1 MPRSLNPFRALKA
14 HRNFRIFWIGQAVS
28 LTGSWVQ
35 IVAQGWLALELS
47 NDAFIVGVVSAA
59 GSFPVLVFS
68 LYGGVIADRYDKRKL
83 VMIGQGLLALEA
95 AVLWWFVMSGTITI
109 PWLIALATFAGVV
122 SAFEIPARQALLI
135 ELVVR
140 EDLMDA
146 IALNT
151 SAFNLARILGPS
163 IAAAV
168 IASAGLAWCF
178 GLNALSFSAVL
189 AGLFLL
195 RLPPYVRPVDRP
207 SPMAGL
213 REGIAYMFATTEII
227 VVMRMVSVFSVFGV
241 PYLTLMPV
249 FAREALG
256 LGASGYGLLMTITG
270 VGALSGALF
279 LAAVGGRIQRG
290 RLFAAASIA
299 FPLMILAMSAT
310 RQAPVAGFVLLL
322 CGLFMILQTALANGI
337 LQAIVPDELRGRVMA
352 AYVVVYVGFAPI
364 GSFTG
369 GVVARAVGIEWTLA
383 AGGAV
388 MLLFALWTFW
398 KHPELRTL

>member
-1 MPRSLNPFRALKA
+1 VPRSLNPFRALKA

-35 IVAQGWLALELS
+35 IVAQGWLALDLS
-47 NDAFIVGVVSAA
+47 NDPFIVGVVSAA
-59 GSFPVLVFS
+59 GSFPVLLFS

-95 AVLWWFVMSGTITI
+95 GVLWWFVVGGTITI
-109 PWLIALATFAGVV
+109 PWLIALAAFAGVV

-163 IAAAV
+163 VAAAV

-178 GLNALSFSAVL
+178 GLNTLSFSAVL
-189 AGLFLL
+189 AGLFML
-195 RLPPYVRPVDRP
+195 RLPPHVRPVGRP

-213 REGIAYMFATTEII
+213 REGIAYMFATEEIV
-227 VVMRMVSVFSVFGV
+227 VVMRMVSVFSIFGV

-256 LGASGYGLLMTITG
+256 LDASGYGLLMTVTG

-290 RLFAAASIA
+290 RLFATASIA
-299 FPLMILAMSAT
+299 FPLMILALSAT
-310 RQAPVAGFVLLL
+310 RQAPVASFVLLL

-337 LQAIVPDELRGRVMA
+337 LQAIVLDELRGRVMA

-364 GSFTG
+364 GSFVG
-369 GVVARAVGIEWTLA
+369 GALARAVGIEWTLA
-383 AGGAV
+383 AGGGV

-398 KHPELRTL
+398 KHPELRAL

>member
-1 MPRSLNPFRALKA
+1 MPRSLNPFRALRA

-47 NDAFIVGVVSAA
+47 NDAFVVGVVSAA

-68 LYGGVIADRYDKRKL
+68 LYGGVIADRYDKRKV
-83 VMIGQGLLALEA
+83 VMIGQGLLAFEA
-95 AVLWWFVMSGTITI
+95 ALLWWFVVSDTITI
-109 PWLIALATFAGVV
+109 PWLLALATFAGVV

-140 EDLMDA
+140 DDLMDA

-178 GLNALSFSAVL
+178 GLNAISFSAVL
-189 AGLFLL
+189 AGLLML

-207 SPMAGL
+207 SPIAGL
-213 REGIAYMFATTEII
+213 KEGIAYMLGTKEII
-227 VVMRMVSVFSVFGV
+227 VVMRMVAVFSVFGV

-256 LGASGYGLLMTITG
+256 VGASGYGLLMSATG
-270 VGALSGALF
+270 IGALSGALF
-279 LAAVGGRIQRG
+279 LAAVGGRIRRG
-290 RLFAAASIA
+290 RLFAMASLA
-299 FPLMILAMSAT
+299 FPMTVLALSAT
-310 RQAPVAGFVLLL
+310 AQPPVAAFVVLLA
-322 CGLFMILQTALANGI
+322 GLFMILQTALANGI
-337 LQAIVPDELRGRVMA
+337 LQAVVPDELRGRVMA

-364 GSFTG
+364 GSFVG
-369 GVVARAVGIEWTLA
+369 GALARAVGIEWTLA
-383 AGGAV
+383 GGGAV

>member
-1 MPRSLNPFRALKA
+1 MPRSLNPFRALRA

-35 IVAQGWLALELS
+35 IVAQGWLALDLS
-47 NDAFIVGVVSAA
+47 NDAFIVGIVSAA

-68 LYGGVIADRYDKRKL
+68 LYGGVVADRYDKRKL
-83 VMIGQGLLALEA
+83 VIIGQILLALEA
-95 AVLWWFVMSGTITI
+95 AVLWGFVVTGTITI

-140 EDLMDA
+140 DDLMDA

-178 GLNALSFSAVL
+178 GLNALSFAAVL
-189 AGLFLL
+189 AGLFML
-195 RLPPYVRPVDRP
+195 RLPPYVRALDRP
-207 SPMAGL
+207 SPMATLKAGL
-213 REGIAYMFATTEII
+213 AYMFATREIVGI
-227 VVMRMVSVFSVFGV
+227 MRMVAVFSIFGI

-256 LGASGYGLLMTITG
+256 LGASGYGLLMSLTG

-290 RLFAAASIA
+290 RLFALASIA
-299 FPLMILAMSAT
+299 FPLAILALAAT
-310 RQAPVAGFVLLL
+310 WVPAVAAFILLL
-322 CGLFMILQTALANGI
+322 AGLSMILQTALANGI
-337 LQAIVPDELRGRVMA
+337 LQALVPDELRGRVMS

-369 GVVARAVGIEWTLA
+369 GALARVIGIEWTLA
-383 AGGAV
+383 AGGGV

-398 KHPELRTL
+398 KHPELRAL

>member
-1 MPRSLNPFRALKA
+1 MPRSLNPFRALRA
-14 HRNFRIFWIGQAVS
+14 HRNFRVFWIGQAVS

-35 IVAQGWLALELS
+35 IVAQGWLALDLS

-68 LYGGVIADRYDKRKL
+68 LYGGVIADRYDKRRL

-95 AVLWWFVMSGTITI
+95 AALWLFVVTGTITI

-122 SAFEIPARQALLI
+122 SAFEIPARQALLV
-135 ELVVR
+135 ELVER
-140 EDLMDA
+140 DDLMDA

-178 GLNALSFSAVL
+178 GLNAVSFSAVL
-189 AGLFLL
+189 AGLFML
-195 RLPPYVRPVDRP
+195 RLPPYVRPLDRP
-207 SPMAGL
+207 SPLAGL
-213 REGIAYMFATTEII
+213 KEGVAYMFATREI
-227 VVMRMVSVFSVFGV
+227 VVIMRMVAVFSIFGV

-256 LGASGYGLLMTITG
+256 LGASGYGVLMTVTG

-290 RLFAAASIA
+290 RLFAIASVA
-299 FPLMILAMSAT
+299 FPMAILALSAT
-310 RQAPVAGFVLLL
+310 WLPHVAAFVLLL
-322 CGLFMILQTALANGI
+322 AGLSMILQTALANGI
-337 LQAIVPDELRGRVMA
+337 LQSVVPDDLRGRVMS

-369 GVVARAVGIEWTLA
+369 GALARVIGIEWTLA
-383 AGGAV
+383 AGGGV

>member
-1 MPRSLNPFRALKA
+1 MPRSLNPFRALRA
-14 HRNFRIFWIGQAVS
+14 HRNFRVFWIGQAIS

-35 IVAQGWLALELS
+35 IVAQGWLALDLS

-59 GSFPVLVFS
+59 GSFPVLLFS
-68 LYGGVIADRYDKRKL
+68 LYGGVVADRYDKRKL

-95 AVLWWFVMSGTITI
+95 AALWLFVVTGTITI
-109 PWLIALATFAGVV
+109 PWLVALAAFAGVV
-122 SAFEIPARQALLI
+122 SAFEIPARQALLV
-135 ELVVR
+135 ELVER
-140 EDLMDA
+140 DDLMDA

-168 IASAGLAWCF
+168 IAAAGLAWCF

-189 AGLFLL
+189 AGLFML
-195 RLPPYVRPVDRP
+195 RLPPYVRPVGRP

-213 REGIAYMFATTEII
+213 REGIAYMLATREI
-227 VVMRMVSVFSVFGV
+227 VVIMRMVAVFSIFGV

-256 LGASGYGLLMTITG
+256 LGASGYGVLMTVTG

-290 RLFAAASIA
+290 RLFAIASVA
-299 FPLMILAMSAT
+299 FPMAILALSAT
-310 RQAPVAGFVLLL
+310 WLPEVAAFVLLL
-322 CGLFMILQTALANGI
+322 AGLSMILQTALANGI
-337 LQAIVPDELRGRVMA
+337 LQSVVPDELRGRVMS

-369 GVVARAVGIEWTLA
+369 GALARVIGIEWTLA
-383 AGGAV
+383 AGGGV

-398 KHPELRTL
+398 KHAELREL

>member
-1 MPRSLNPFRALKA
+1 VPRSLNPFRALKA

-35 IVAQGWLALELS
+35 IVAQGWLALDLS
-47 NDAFIVGVVSAA
+47 NDPFIVGVVSAA
-59 GSFPVLVFS
+59 GSFPVLLFS
-68 LYGGVIADRYDKRKL
+68 LYGGVVADRYDKRKL

-95 AVLWWFVMSGTITI
+95 AALWWFVVSGTITI

-168 IASAGLAWCF
+168 IAGAGLAWCF

-189 AGLFLL
+189 AGLFML
-195 RLPPYVRPVDRP
+195 RLPPHVRPVDRP

-227 VVMRMVSVFSVFGV
+227 VVMRMVSVFSIFGV

-256 LGASGYGLLMTITG
+256 QGASGYGLLMTVTG

-290 RLFAAASIA
+290 RLFATASIA
-299 FPLMILAMSAT
+299 FPLMILALSAT

-364 GSFTG
+364 GSFAG
-369 GVVARAVGIEWTLA
+369 GALARAVGIEWTLA

>member
-1 MPRSLNPFRALKA
+1 MPRSLNPFRALRT

-68 LYGGVIADRYDKRKL
+68 LYGGVIADRYDKRKV
-83 VMIGQGLLALEA
+83 VMIGQGLLAFEA
-95 AVLWWFVMSGTITI
+95 ALLWWFVVSDTITI
-109 PWLIALATFAGVV
+109 PWLLALATFAGVV

-140 EDLMDA
+140 DDLMDA

-178 GLNALSFSAVL
+178 GLNAISFSAVL
-189 AGLFLL
+189 AGLFML

-207 SPMAGL
+207 SPIAGL
-213 REGIAYMFATTEII
+213 KEGIAYMLGTKEII
-227 VVMRMVSVFSVFGV
+227 VVMRMVAVFSVFGV

-256 LGASGYGLLMTITG
+256 VGASGYGLLMSATG
-270 VGALSGALF
+270 IGALSGALF
-279 LAAVGGRIQRG
+279 LAAVGGRIRRG
-290 RLFAAASIA
+290 RLFAMASLA
-299 FPLMILAMSAT
+299 FPMTVLALSAT
-310 RQAPVAGFVLLL
+310 AQPPVAAFVVLLA
-322 CGLFMILQTALANGI
+322 GLFMILQTALANGI
-337 LQAIVPDELRGRVMA
+337 LQAVVPDELRGRVMA

-364 GSFTG
+364 GSFVG
-369 GVVARAVGIEWTLA
+369 GALARAVGIEWTLA
-383 AGGAV
+383 GGGAV

>member
-1 MPRSLNPFRALKA
+1 MPRSLNPFRALRT
-14 HRNFRIFWIGQAVS
+14 HRNFRIFWIGQTVS

-47 NDAFIVGVVSAA
+47 NDAFVVGVVSAA

-68 LYGGVIADRYDKRKL
+68 LYGGVIADRYDKRKV
-83 VMIGQGLLALEA
+83 VMIGQGLLAFEA
-95 AVLWWFVMSGTITI
+95 ALLWWFVVSDTITI
-109 PWLIALATFAGVV
+109 PWLLALATFAGVV

-140 EDLMDA
+140 DDLMDA

-178 GLNALSFSAVL
+178 GLNAISFSAVL
-189 AGLFLL
+189 AGLFML

-207 SPMAGL
+207 SPIAGL
-213 REGIAYMFATTEII
+213 KEGIAYMLGTKEII
-227 VVMRMVSVFSVFGV
+227 VVMRMVAVFSVFGV

-256 LGASGYGLLMTITG
+256 VGASGYGLLMSATG
-270 VGALSGALF
+270 IGALSGALF
-279 LAAVGGRIQRG
+279 LAAVGGRIRRG
-290 RLFAAASIA
+290 RLFAMASLA
-299 FPLMILAMSAT
+299 FPMTVLALSAT
-310 RQAPVAGFVLLL
+310 AQPPVAAFVVLLA
-322 CGLFMILQTALANGI
+322 GLFMILQTALANGI
-337 LQAIVPDELRGRVMA
+337 LQAVVPDELRGRVMA

-364 GSFTG
+364 GSFVG
-369 GVVARAVGIEWTLA
+369 GALARAVGIEWTLA
-383 AGGAV
+383 GGGAV

>member
-1 MPRSLNPFRALKA
+1 MSTSLNPFRALRA

-28 LTGSWVQ
+28 LTGTWVQ

-47 NDAFIVGVVSAA
+47 NDPFIVGIVSAA

-83 VMIGQGLLALEA
+83 VIIGQALLAVEA
-95 AVLWWFVMSGTITI
+95 ALLWWFVISDTITI
-109 PWLIALATFAGVV
+109 PGLIALAIFAGVV

-140 EDLMDA
+140 EDIMDA

-168 IASAGLAWCF
+168 IAGAGLAWCF
-178 GLNALSFSAVL
+178 GLNTLSFAAVL
-189 AGLFLL
+189 AGLFML
-195 RLPPYVRPVDRP
+195 RLPPHVRALGRP

-213 REGIAYMFATTEII
+213 KEGIRYMFATKEII
-227 VVMRMVSVFSVFGV
+227 VIMRMVAVFSVFGV
-241 PYLTLMPV
+241 PFLTLMPV

-256 LGASGYGLLMTITG
+256 LDATGYGLLMTSTG

-279 LAAVGGRIQRG
+279 LAAVGGRVRRG
-290 RLFAAASIA
+290 RLFAIASLA
-299 FPLMILAMSAT
+299 FPLLLIALSAT
-310 RQAPVAGFVLLL
+310 SQPPVAAFVVLLA
-322 CGLFMILQTALANGI
+322 GLGMILQTALSNGI
-337 LQAIVPDELRGRVMA
+337 LQSVVPDELRGRVMS
-352 AYVVVYVGFAPI
+352 AYVVVYIGFAPI
-364 GSFTG
+364 GSFAG
-369 GVVARAVGIEWTLA
+369 GALARVIGIEWTLA
-383 AGGAV
+383 AGGGV
-388 MLLFALWTFW
+388 ILLFALWTFW
-398 KHPELRTL
+398 KHPELRGL

>member
-1 MPRSLNPFRALKA
+1 M
-14 HRNFRIFWIGQAVS
+14 
-28 LTGSWVQ
+28 
-35 IVAQGWLALELS
+35 AQGWLALDLS
-47 NDAFIVGVVSAA
+47 DDPFIVGVVSAA
-59 GSFPVLVFS
+59 GSFPVLLFS

-95 AVLWWFVMSGTITI
+95 AVLWWFVVSGTITI

-195 RLPPYVRPVDRP
+195 RLPPHVRPVDRP

-213 REGIAYMFATTEII
+213 REGIAYMLATTEIV
-227 VVMRMVSVFSVFGV
+227 VVMRMVSVFSIFGV

-270 VGALSGALF
+270 IGALSGALF

-290 RLFAAASIA
+290 RLFATASIA
-299 FPLMILAMSAT
+299 FPLMILALSAT

-364 GSFTG
+364 GSFVG
-369 GVVARAVGIEWTLA
+369 GALARAVGIEWTLA

-388 MLLFALWTFW
+388 MLSFALWTFW

>member
-1 MPRSLNPFRALKA
+1 MSRSLNPFRALRA

-35 IVAQGWLALELS
+35 IVAQGWLALDLS
-47 NDAFIVGVVSAA
+47 NDAFIVGLVSAA

-95 AVLWWFVMSGTITI
+95 GLLWAFVLTDTITI
-109 PWLIALATFAGVV
+109 PWLLALATFAGVV

-140 EDLMDA
+140 DDLMDA

-178 GLNALSFSAVL
+178 GLNTLSFSAVL
-189 AGLFLL
+189 AGLFML
-195 RLPPYVRPVDRP
+195 RLPPYVRPADRP

-213 REGIAYMFATTEII
+213 KEGIAYMFNTTEII
-227 VVMRMVSVFSVFGV
+227 VVMRMVSVFSIFGV

-256 LGASGYGLLMTITG
+256 LGASGYGLLMTATG

-279 LAAVGGRIQRG
+279 LAAVGGRVRRG
-290 RLFAAASIA
+290 RLFAMSSVA
-299 FPLMILAMSAT
+299 FPLMILALSAT
-310 RQAPVAGFVLLL
+310 GQPPVAGFVVLAA
-322 CGLFMILQTALANGI
+322 GLFMILQTALANGI

-369 GVVARAVGIEWTLA
+369 GALARVIGIEWTLA

-388 MLLFALWTFW
+388 MLVFALWTFW

>member
-35 IVAQGWLALELS
+35 IVAQGWLALDLS
-47 NDAFIVGVVSAA
+47 NDPFIVGVVSAA
-59 GSFPVLVFS
+59 GSFPVLLFS

-83 VMIGQGLLALEA
+83 VMIGQSLLALEA
-95 AVLWWFVMSGTITI
+95 AVLWWFVVSGTITI
-109 PWLIALATFAGVV
+109 PWLIALAAFAGVV

-135 ELVVR
+135 ELVER

-178 GLNALSFSAVL
+178 ALNTLSFSAVL
-189 AGLFLL
+189 AGLFML
-195 RLPPYVRPVDRP
+195 RLPPHVRPVGRP
-207 SPMAGL
+207 SPIAGL
-213 REGIAYMFATTEII
+213 REGMAYMFATSEIV
-227 VVMRMVSVFSVFGV
+227 VVMRMVSVFSIFGV

-256 LGASGYGLLMTITG
+256 LGASGYGVLMTVTG

-290 RLFAAASIA
+290 RLFATASIA
-299 FPLMILAMSAT
+299 FPLVVLALSAT
-310 RQAPVAGFVLLL
+310 RQAPVAAFVLLL

-337 LQAIVPDELRGRVMA
+337 LQAVVRDELRGRVMA

-364 GSFTG
+364 GSFAG
-369 GVVARAVGIEWTLA
+369 GAMARAVGIEWTLA

>member
-1 MPRSLNPFRALKA
+1 MPRSLNPFRALRA

-28 LTGSWVQ
+28 LTGTWVQ
-35 IVAQGWLALELS
+35 IVAQGWLALDLS

-95 AVLWWFVMSGTITI
+95 ALLWWFVVSDTITI
-109 PWLIALATFAGVV
+109 PWLIALATFAGIV

-163 IAAAV
+163 VAAAV

-195 RLPPYVRPVDRP
+195 RLPPYVRPLDRP
-207 SPMAGL
+207 SPIAGL
-213 REGIAYMFATTEII
+213 REGLRYMFAKTEIV
-227 VVMRMVSVFSVFGV
+227 VVMRMVSVFSIFGV

-256 LGASGYGLLMTITG
+256 LSASGYGLLMSATG
-270 VGALSGALF
+270 IGALSGALF
-279 LAAVGGRIQRG
+279 LAAVGGRVRRG
-290 RLFAAASIA
+290 RMFAMASLA
-299 FPLMILAMSAT
+299 FPLMILALSAT
-310 RQAPVAGFVLLL
+310 AQPAVAAFVVLFA
-322 CGLFMILQTALANGI
+322 GLFMILQTALANGI

-364 GSFTG
+364 GSFVG
-369 GVVARAVGIEWTLA
+369 GALARAIGIEWTLA

-398 KHPELRTL
+398 KHPELRAL

>member
-68 LYGGVIADRYDKRKL
+68 LYGGVIADRYDKRRL

-95 AVLWWFVMSGTITI
+95 ALLWWFVLTGTITI
-109 PWLIALATFAGVV
+109 PWLLALATFAGIV

-140 EDLMDA
+140 DDLMDA

-168 IASAGLAWCF
+168 IASAGLAWAF

-189 AGLFLL
+189 AGLFML
-195 RLPPYVRPVDRP
+195 RLPPYVRPVGRP

-213 REGIAYMFATTEII
+213 REGIAYMFNTTEII
-227 VVMRMVSVFSVFGV
+227 VVMRMVSVFSIFGV

-256 LGASGYGLLMTITG
+256 LGASGYGLLMSVTG
-270 VGALSGALF
+270 IGALSGALF
-279 LAAVGGRIQRG
+279 LAAVGGRVRRG
-290 RLFAAASIA
+290 RLFAMASVA
-299 FPLMILAMSAT
+299 FPLMILALSAT
-310 RQAPVAGFVLLL
+310 RQAPVAGFVVLLA
-322 CGLFMILQTALANGI
+322 GLSMILQTALANGI

-364 GSFTG
+364 GSFAG
-369 GVVARAVGIEWTLA
+369 GAMARAVGIEWTLA

>member
-1 MPRSLNPFRALKA
+1 VPRSINPFRALKA

-47 NDAFIVGVVSAA
+47 NDPFIVGVVSAA

-95 AVLWWFVMSGTITI
+95 ALLWWFVVSDTITI
-109 PWLIALATFAGVV
+109 PWLLALATFAGVV

-140 EDLMDA
+140 DDLMDA

-178 GLNALSFSAVL
+178 GLNALSFAAVL
-189 AGLFLL
+189 AGLVML

-207 SPMAGL
+207 SPIAGL
-213 REGIAYMFATTEII
+213 KEGIRYMFNTTEII
-227 VVMRMVSVFSVFGV
+227 VVMRMVSVFSIFGV

-256 LGASGYGLLMTITG
+256 LGASGYGLLMTATG

-279 LAAVGGRIQRG
+279 LAAVGGRIRRG
-290 RLFAAASIA
+290 RLFALASLA
-299 FPLMILAMSAT
+299 FPLMILALSAT
-310 RQAPVAGFVLLL
+310 GQPPVAGFVVLIA
-322 CGLFMILQTALANGI
+322 GLFMILQTALANGI
-337 LQAIVPDELRGRVMA
+337 LQAIVPDDLRGRVMA

-369 GVVARAVGIEWTLA
+369 GALARMIGIQWTLA

-388 MLLFALWTFW
+388 MLVFALWTFW
-398 KHPELRTL
+398 KHPELRAL

>member
-1 MPRSLNPFRALKA
+1 
-14 HRNFRIFWIGQAVS
+14 VS

-35 IVAQGWLALELS
+35 IVAQGWLALDLS
-47 NDAFIVGVVSAA
+47 NDPFIVGVVSAA
-59 GSFPVLVFS
+59 GSFPVLLFS

-95 AVLWWFVMSGTITI
+95 AVLWWFVFSDTITI
-109 PWLIALATFAGVV
+109 PWLIALAAFAGVV

-135 ELVVR
+135 ELVER

-189 AGLFLL
+189 AGLLML
-195 RLPPYVRPVDRP
+195 RLPPHVRPVGRP
-207 SPMAGL
+207 SPIAGL
-213 REGIAYMFATTEII
+213 REGMAYMFATTEIV
-227 VVMRMVSVFSVFGV
+227 VVMRMVSVFSIFGV

-256 LGASGYGLLMTITG
+256 LGASGYGVLMTVTG

-290 RLFAAASIA
+290 RLFATASIA
-299 FPLMILAMSAT
+299 FPLVVLALSAT
-310 RQAPVAGFVLLL
+310 RQAPVAAFVLLL

-337 LQAIVPDELRGRVMA
+337 LQAIVRDELRGRVMA

-364 GSFTG
+364 GSFAG
-369 GVVARAVGIEWTLA
+369 GAMARAVGIEWTLA

-398 KHPELRTL
+398 KHPELRVL

>member
-1 MPRSLNPFRALKA
+1 VPRSINPFRALIA

-35 IVAQGWLALELS
+35 IVAQGWLALDLS
-47 NDAFIVGVVSAA
+47 NDPFIVGVVSAA
-59 GSFPVLVFS
+59 GSFPVLLFS

-95 AVLWWFVMSGTITI
+95 AVLWWFVVSGTITI
-109 PWLIALATFAGVV
+109 PWLITLAAFAGVV

-189 AGLFLL
+189 AGLFML
-195 RLPPYVRPVDRP
+195 RLPPYVRPVGRP

-256 LGASGYGLLMTITG
+256 LGASGYGLLMTTTG

-279 LAAVGGRIQRG
+279 LAAVGGRVQRG

-299 FPLMILAMSAT
+299 FPLMILALSAT
-310 RQAPVAGFVLLL
+310 GQAPVAGFVLLL

-337 LQAIVPDELRGRVMA
+337 LQAIVPDHLRGRVMA

-364 GSFTG
+364 GSFVG
-369 GVVARAVGIEWTLA
+369 GALARVVGIEWTLA

>member
-47 NDAFIVGVVSAA
+47 NDPFIVGVVSAA

-95 AVLWWFVMSGTITI
+95 ALLWWFVVSDTITI
-109 PWLIALATFAGVV
+109 PWLLALATFAGVV

-140 EDLMDA
+140 DDLMDA

-178 GLNALSFSAVL
+178 GLNALSFAAVL
-189 AGLFLL
+189 AGLVML
-195 RLPPYVRPVDRP
+195 RLPPYVRPVGRP
-207 SPMAGL
+207 SPIAGL
-213 REGIAYMFATTEII
+213 KEGIRYMFNTTEII
-227 VVMRMVSVFSVFGV
+227 VVMRMVSVFSIFGV

-256 LGASGYGLLMTITG
+256 LGASGYGLLMTATG

-279 LAAVGGRIQRG
+279 LAAVGGRIRRG
-290 RLFAAASIA
+290 RLFALASLA
-299 FPLMILAMSAT
+299 FPLMILALSAT
-310 RQAPVAGFVLLL
+310 GQPPVAGFVVLIA
-322 CGLFMILQTALANGI
+322 GLFMILQTALANGI
-337 LQAIVPDELRGRVMA
+337 LQAIVPDDLRGRVMA

-369 GVVARAVGIEWTLA
+369 GALARMIGIQWTLA

-398 KHPELRTL
+398 KHPELRAL

>member
-35 IVAQGWLALELS
+35 IVAQGWLALDLS
-47 NDAFIVGVVSAA
+47 NDAFIVGLVSAA

-95 AVLWWFVMSGTITI
+95 AALWWFVVSGTITI

-168 IASAGLAWCF
+168 IAGAGLAWCF
-178 GLNALSFSAVL
+178 GLNALSFAAVL
-189 AGLFLL
+189 AGLFIL
-195 RLPPYVRPVDRP
+195 RLPPYVRPVNRP

-213 REGIAYMFATTEII
+213 REGIAYMFATKEII
-227 VVMRMVSVFSVFGV
+227 VIMRMVAVFSIFGV
-241 PYLTLMPV
+241 PFLTLMPV

-256 LGASGYGLLMTITG
+256 LGASGYGLMMTVTG

-290 RLFAAASIA
+290 RLFALSSIA
-299 FPLMILAMSAT
+299 FPLAILALSAT
-310 RQAPVAGFVLLL
+310 WQPPVAAFVLLL
-322 CGLFMILQTALANGI
+322 AGLSMILQTALANGI
-337 LQAIVPDELRGRVMA
+337 LQALVPDDLRGRVMA

-369 GVVARAVGIEWTLA
+369 GALARVIGIEWTFA
-383 AGGAV
+383 AGGGV

-398 KHPELRTL
+398 KHPELRAL

>member
-1 MPRSLNPFRALKA
+1 VPRSLNPFRALRA

-35 IVAQGWLALELS
+35 IVAQGWLALDLS
-47 NDAFIVGVVSAA
+47 NDPFIVGVVSAA
-59 GSFPVLVFS
+59 GSFPVLLFS

-95 AVLWWFVMSGTITI
+95 AVLWWFVVSDTITI
-109 PWLIALATFAGVV
+109 PWLITLAAFAGVV

-140 EDLMDA
+140 DDLMDA

-189 AGLFLL
+189 AGLVML
-195 RLPPYVRPVDRP
+195 RLPPHVRPVGRP

-213 REGIAYMFATTEII
+213 REGMAYMFATTEIV
-227 VVMRMVSVFSVFGV
+227 VVMRMVSVFSIFGV

-256 LGASGYGLLMTITG
+256 LGASGYGVLMTVTG

-290 RLFAAASIA
+290 RLFATASIA
-299 FPLMILAMSAT
+299 FPLVVLALSAT
-310 RQAPVAGFVLLL
+310 RQAPVAAFVLLL

-337 LQAIVPDELRGRVMA
+337 LQAVVRDELRGRVMA

-364 GSFTG
+364 GSFAG
-369 GVVARAVGIEWTLA
+369 GAMARAVGIEWTLA

>member
-1 MPRSLNPFRALKA
+1 M
-14 HRNFRIFWIGQAVS
+14 
-28 LTGSWVQ
+28 Q
-35 IVAQGWLALELS
+35 IVAQGWLALDLS
-47 NDAFIVGVVSAA
+47 NDAFIVGLVSAA
-59 GSFPVLVFS
+59 GSFPVLLFS

-95 AVLWWFVMSGTITI
+95 ALLWWFVVSDTITI
-109 PWLIALATFAGVV
+109 PWLLALATFAGVV

-178 GLNALSFSAVL
+178 GLNTLSFAAVL
-189 AGLFLL
+189 AGLFML

-213 REGIAYMFATTEII
+213 RQGIAYMFATTEII
-227 VVMRMVSVFSVFGV
+227 VIMRMVAVFSIFGV

-256 LGASGYGLLMTITG
+256 LGASGYGLLMSATG
-270 VGALSGALF
+270 IGALSGALF
-279 LAAVGGRIQRG
+279 LAAVGGRVRRG
-290 RLFAAASIA
+290 RLFAIASIA
-299 FPLMILAMSAT
+299 FPLMILALSST
-310 RQAPVAGFVLLL
+310 SQPPVAAFVVLFA
-322 CGLFMILQTALANGI
+322 GLSMILQTALANGI
-337 LQAIVPDELRGRVMA
+337 LQSIVPDELRGRVMA

-364 GSFTG
+364 GSFSG
-369 GVVARAVGIEWTLA
+369 GALARAIGIEWTLA

-398 KHPELRTL
+398 KHPELRAL

>member
-1 MPRSLNPFRALKA
+1 M
-14 HRNFRIFWIGQAVS
+14 S

-35 IVAQGWLALELS
+35 TVAQGWLALDLS
-47 NDAFIVGVVSAA
+47 NDAFIVGLVSAA

-83 VMIGQGLLALEA
+83 VMIGQSLLALEA
-95 AVLWWFVMSGTITI
+95 ALLWWFVVSDTITI

-163 IAAAV
+163 IAAVV
-168 IASAGLAWCF
+168 IAGAGLAWCF
-178 GLNALSFSAVL
+178 GLNALSFAAVL
-189 AGLFLL
+189 AGLFML

-213 REGIAYMFATTEII
+213 REGIAYMFATKEII
-227 VVMRMVSVFSVFGV
+227 VIMRMVAVFSIFGV

-256 LGASGYGLLMTITG
+256 LDASGYGLLMTVTG

-290 RLFAAASIA
+290 RLFAISSIA
-299 FPLMILAMSAT
+299 FPMAILALAAT
-310 RQAPVAGFVLLL
+310 WQPPVAAFVLLL
-322 CGLFMILQTALANGI
+322 AGLSMILQTALANGI
-337 LQAIVPDELRGRVMA
+337 LQALVHDDLRGRVMA

-369 GVVARAVGIEWTLA
+369 GALAGAIGIEWTLA
-383 AGGAV
+383 AGGGV

-398 KHPELRTL
+398 KHPELRAL

>member
-1 MPRSLNPFRALKA
+1 VPRSLNPFRALRA

-35 IVAQGWLALELS
+35 IVAQGWLALDLS

-95 AVLWWFVMSGTITI
+95 ALLWWFVVSDTITI
-109 PWLIALATFAGVV
+109 PWLLALATFAGIV

-140 EDLMDA
+140 DDLMDA

-178 GLNALSFSAVL
+178 GLNTLSFSAVL

-207 SPMAGL
+207 SPIAGL
-213 REGIAYMFATTEII
+213 KEGIAYMFATKEII
-227 VVMRMVSVFSVFGV
+227 VVMRMVAVFSIFGV

-256 LGASGYGLLMTITG
+256 LGASGYGLLMTATG

-279 LAAVGGRIQRG
+279 LAAVGGRVRRG
-290 RLFAAASIA
+290 RLFAIASLA
-299 FPLMILAMSAT
+299 FPLMVLALSAT
-310 RQAPVAGFVLLL
+310 GQPPVAGLVVLFA
-322 CGLFMILQTALANGI
+322 GLFMILQTALANGI
-337 LQAIVPDELRGRVMA
+337 LQSIVPDKLRGRVMA

-369 GVVARAVGIEWTLA
+369 GALARVIGIEWTLA

-398 KHPELRTL
+398 KHPELREL

>member
-1 MPRSLNPFRALKA
+1 VPRSLNPFRALRA

-35 IVAQGWLALELS
+35 IVAQGWLALDLS
-47 NDAFIVGVVSAA
+47 NDPFIVGVVSAA
-59 GSFPVLVFS
+59 GSFPVLLFS

-95 AVLWWFVMSGTITI
+95 ALLWWFVFSDTITI

-135 ELVVR
+135 ELVER

-189 AGLFLL
+189 AGLFML
-195 RLPPYVRPVDRP
+195 RLPPHVRPVGRP

-213 REGIAYMFATTEII
+213 REGIAYMFATSEIV
-227 VVMRMVSVFSVFGV
+227 VVMRMVSVFSIFGV

-256 LGASGYGLLMTITG
+256 LGASGYGVLMTVTG

-290 RLFAAASIA
+290 RLFATASIA
-299 FPLMILAMSAT
+299 FPLMVLALSAT
-310 RQAPVAGFVLLL
+310 RQAPVAAFVLLL

-337 LQAIVPDELRGRVMA
+337 LQAIVRDDLRGRVMA

-364 GSFTG
+364 GSFAG
-369 GVVARAVGIEWTLA
+369 GAMARAVGIEWTLA

>member
-35 IVAQGWLALELS
+35 IVAQGWLALDLS
-47 NDAFIVGVVSAA
+47 NDPFIVGVVSAA
-59 GSFPVLVFS
+59 GSFPVLLFS

-95 AVLWWFVMSGTITI
+95 AVLWWFVVSGTITI
-109 PWLIALATFAGVV
+109 SWLIALATFAGVV

-195 RLPPYVRPVDRP
+195 RLPPYVRPVGRP

-227 VVMRMVSVFSVFGV
+227 VVMRMVSVFSIFGV

-256 LGASGYGLLMTITG
+256 LGASGYGVLMTVTG

-279 LAAVGGRIQRG
+279 LAAVGGRIRRG

-299 FPLMILAMSAT
+299 FPLMILALSAT

-364 GSFTG
+364 GSFVG
-369 GVVARAVGIEWTLA
+369 GALARVVGIEWTLA
-383 AGGAV
+383 AGGGV

-398 KHPELRTL
+398 KHPELRAI

>member
-1 MPRSLNPFRALKA
+1 MPRSINPFRALKA

-35 IVAQGWLALELS
+35 IVAQGWLALDLS
-47 NDAFIVGVVSAA
+47 NDPFIVGVVSAA

-95 AVLWWFVMSGTITI
+95 AVLWWFVVSGTITI

-189 AGLFLL
+189 AGLFML
-195 RLPPYVRPVDRP
+195 RLPPHVRPLDRP

-227 VVMRMVSVFSVFGV
+227 VVMRMVSVFSIFGV

-256 LGASGYGLLMTITG
+256 LGASGYGLLMTVTG

-299 FPLMILAMSAT
+299 FPLMILALAAT
-310 RQAPVAGFVLLL
+310 RLAPVAGFVLLL

-364 GSFTG
+364 GSFSG
-369 GVVARAVGIEWTLA
+369 GALARAIGIEWTLA

-398 KHPELRTL
+398 KHPELRAL

>member
-47 NDAFIVGVVSAA
+47 NDPFIVGVVSAA

-95 AVLWWFVMSGTITI
+95 ALLWWFVVSDTITI
-109 PWLIALATFAGVV
+109 PWLLALATFAGVV

-140 EDLMDA
+140 DDLMDA

-189 AGLFLL
+189 AGLVML
-195 RLPPYVRPVDRP
+195 RLPPHVRPVGRP
-207 SPMAGL
+207 SPIAGL
-213 REGIAYMFATTEII
+213 KEGIRYMFNTTEII
-227 VVMRMVSVFSVFGV
+227 VVMRMVSVFSIFGV

-256 LGASGYGLLMTITG
+256 LGASGYGLLMTATG

-279 LAAVGGRIQRG
+279 LAAVGGRIRRG
-290 RLFAAASIA
+290 RLFAMASLA
-299 FPLMILAMSAT
+299 FPLMILALSAT
-310 RQAPVAGFVLLL
+310 GQPPVAGFVVLFA
-322 CGLFMILQTALANGI
+322 GLFMILQTALANGI

-364 GSFTG
+364 GSFAG
-369 GVVARAVGIEWTLA
+369 GALARMIGIQWTLA

-398 KHPELRTL
+398 KHPELRML

>member
-1 MPRSLNPFRALKA
+1 MPRSINPFRALKA

-35 IVAQGWLALELS
+35 IVAQGWLALDLS
-47 NDAFIVGVVSAA
+47 NDPFIVGVVSAA
-59 GSFPVLVFS
+59 GSFPVLLFS

-95 AVLWWFVMSGTITI
+95 AVLWWFVVSGTITI

-195 RLPPYVRPVDRP
+195 RLPPHVRPVDRP

-227 VVMRMVSVFSVFGV
+227 VVMRMVSVFSIFGV

-256 LGASGYGLLMTITG
+256 LGASGYGLLMTVTG

-299 FPLMILAMSAT
+299 FPLMILALSAT
-310 RQAPVAGFVLLL
+310 RLAPVAGFVLLL

-364 GSFTG
+364 GSFSG
-369 GVVARAVGIEWTLA
+369 GALARAIGIEWTLA
-383 AGGAV
+383 AGGGV

-398 KHPELRTL
+398 KHPELRAL

>member
-1 MPRSLNPFRALKA
+1 MA

-28 LTGSWVQ
+28 LTGTWVQ

-47 NDAFIVGVVSAA
+47 NDPFIVGIVSAA

-83 VMIGQGLLALEA
+83 VIIGQALLAVEA
-95 AVLWWFVMSGTITI
+95 ALLWWFVISDTITI
-109 PWLIALATFAGVV
+109 PGLIALATFAGVV

-140 EDLMDA
+140 EDIMDA

-168 IASAGLAWCF
+168 IAGAGLAWCF
-178 GLNALSFSAVL
+178 GLNALSFAAVL
-189 AGLFLL
+189 AGLFML
-195 RLPPYVRPVDRP
+195 RLPPHVRAPGRP

-213 REGIAYMFATTEII
+213 KEGIRYMFATKEII
-227 VVMRMVSVFSVFGV
+227 VIMRMVAVFSVFGV
-241 PYLTLMPV
+241 PFLTLMPV

-256 LGASGYGLLMTITG
+256 LDATGYGLLMTSTG

-279 LAAVGGRIQRG
+279 LAAVGGRVRRG
-290 RLFAAASIA
+290 RLFAIASLA
-299 FPLMILAMSAT
+299 FPLLLIALSAT
-310 RQAPVAGFVLLL
+310 SQPPVAAFVVLLA
-322 CGLFMILQTALANGI
+322 GLGMILQTALSNGI
-337 LQAIVPDELRGRVMA
+337 LQSVVPDELRGRVMS
-352 AYVVVYVGFAPI
+352 AYVVVYIGFAPI
-364 GSFTG
+364 GSFAG
-369 GVVARAVGIEWTLA
+369 GALARVIGIEWTLA
-383 AGGAV
+383 AGGGV
-388 MLLFALWTFW
+388 ILLFALWTFW
-398 KHPELRTL
+398 KHPELRAL

>member
-1 MPRSLNPFRALKA
+1 M
-14 HRNFRIFWIGQAVS
+14 S

-35 IVAQGWLALELS
+35 IVAQGWLALDLS
-47 NDAFIVGVVSAA
+47 DDPFIVGVVSAA
-59 GSFPVLVFS
+59 GSFPVLLFS

-95 AVLWWFVMSGTITI
+95 AALWWFVVSGTITI
-109 PWLIALATFAGVV
+109 PWLIALAAFAGVV

-227 VVMRMVSVFSVFGV
+227 VVMRMVSVFSIFGV

-256 LGASGYGLLMTITG
+256 LGASGYGLLMTVTG

-290 RLFAAASIA
+290 RLFATASVA
-299 FPLMILAMSAT
+299 FPLMILALSAT

-369 GVVARAVGIEWTLA
+369 GALARAVGIEWTLA

-398 KHPELRTL
+398 RHPELRAL

>member
-47 NDAFIVGVVSAA
+47 NDPFIVGMVSAA

-95 AVLWWFVMSGTITI
+95 AALWWFVMSGTITI
-109 PWLIALATFAGVV
+109 PWLLALATFAGVV

-168 IASAGLAWCF
+168 IAGAGLAWCF

-189 AGLFLL
+189 AGLVLL
-195 RLPPYVRPVDRP
+195 KLPPYVRPVDRP
-207 SPMAGL
+207 SPIAGL
-213 REGIAYMFATTEII
+213 KEGIRYMLSTTEII
-227 VVMRMVSVFSVFGV
+227 VVMRMVSVFSIFGV

-256 LGASGYGLLMTITG
+256 LGASGYGLLMTATG

-279 LAAVGGRIQRG
+279 LAAVGGRIRRG
-290 RLFAAASIA
+290 RLFAMASVA
-299 FPLMILAMSAT
+299 FPLMILALSAT
-310 RQAPVAGFVLLL
+310 GQPPVAGFVVLFA
-322 CGLFMILQTALANGI
+322 GLFMILQTALANGI
-337 LQAIVPDELRGRVMA
+337 LQAIVPDDLRGRVMA

-369 GVVARAVGIEWTLA
+369 GALARMIGIQWTLA

>member
-35 IVAQGWLALELS
+35 IVAQGWLALDLS
-47 NDAFIVGVVSAA
+47 DDAFIVGLVSAA

-68 LYGGVIADRYDKRKL
+68 LYGGVIADRYDKRRL
-83 VMIGQGLLALEA
+83 VMIGQALLALEA
-95 AVLWWFVMSGTITI
+95 ALLWWFVVSDTITI

-178 GLNALSFSAVL
+178 GLNTLSFAAVL
-189 AGLFLL
+189 AGLFVL

-213 REGIAYMFATTEII
+213 REGIRYMFATKEISLI
-227 VVMRMVSVFSVFGV
+227 MRMVAVFSIFGV

-256 LGASGYGLLMTITG
+256 LGASGYGLLMTVTG

-290 RLFAAASIA
+290 RLFAISSIA
-299 FPLMILAMSAT
+299 FPLAILALAT
-310 RQAPVAGFVLLL
+310 TWLPPVAAFVLLL
-322 CGLFMILQTALANGI
+322 AGLSMILQTALANGI
-337 LQAIVPDELRGRVMA
+337 LQALVPDDLRGRVMA

-369 GVVARAVGIEWTLA
+369 GALARVIGIEWTLA

-388 MLLFALWTFW
+388 MLLFAVWTFW
-398 KHPELRTL
+398 KHPELRAL

>member
-1 MPRSLNPFRALKA
+1 MPRSLNPFRALKT

-83 VMIGQGLLALEA
+83 VMIGQGLLAFEA
-95 AVLWWFVMSGTITI
+95 ALLWWFVVSDTITI
-109 PWLIALATFAGVV
+109 PWLIALATFAGVI

-168 IASAGLAWCF
+168 IASAGLSWCF

-189 AGLFLL
+189 AGLFML

-213 REGIAYMFATTEII
+213 REGIRYMFDTKEII
-227 VVMRMVSVFSVFGV
+227 VVMRMVSVFSIFGV
-241 PYLTLMPV
+241 PFLTLMPV

-256 LGASGYGLLMTITG
+256 LGPSGYGLMMSATG
-270 VGALSGALF
+270 IGALSGALF

-290 RLFAAASIA
+290 RLFAAASLA
-299 FPLMILAMSAT
+299 FPLMILALSAT
-310 RQAPVAGFVLLL
+310 SVPPVAGFVALLA
-322 CGLFMILQTALANGI
+322 GLFMILQTALANGI
-337 LQAIVPDELRGRVMA
+337 LQSIVPDELRGRVMA

-364 GSFTG
+364 GSFVG
-369 GVVARAVGIEWTLA
+369 GALGRAIGIEWTLA

-388 MLLFALWTFW
+388 MLGFAMWTFW
-398 KHPELRTL
+398 KHPELRAV

>member
-1 MPRSLNPFRALKA
+1 M
-14 HRNFRIFWIGQAVS
+14 
-28 LTGSWVQ
+28 Q

-47 NDAFIVGVVSAA
+47 NDPFIVGVVSAA

-95 AVLWWFVMSGTITI
+95 ALLWWFVVSDTITI
-109 PWLIALATFAGVV
+109 PWLLALATFAGVI

-140 EDLMDA
+140 DDLMDA

-189 AGLFLL
+189 AGLVML
-195 RLPPYVRPVDRP
+195 RLPPYVRPMDRP
-207 SPMAGL
+207 SPIAGL
-213 REGIAYMFATTEII
+213 KEGIRYMFNTTEII
-227 VVMRMVSVFSVFGV
+227 VVMRMVSVFSIFGV

-256 LGASGYGLLMTITG
+256 LGASGYGLLMTATG

-279 LAAVGGRIQRG
+279 LAAVGGRIRRG
-290 RLFAAASIA
+290 RLFAMASLA
-299 FPLMILAMSAT
+299 FPLMILALSAT
-310 RQAPVAGFVLLL
+310 GQPPVAGFVVLFA
-322 CGLFMILQTALANGI
+322 GLFMILQTALANGI

-369 GVVARAVGIEWTLA
+369 GALARMIGIQWTLA

>member
-1 MPRSLNPFRALKA
+1 VPRSLNPFRALRA

-47 NDAFIVGVVSAA
+47 NDAFVVGVVSAA

-68 LYGGVIADRYDKRKL
+68 LYGGVIADRYDKRKV
-83 VMIGQGLLALEA
+83 VMIGQGLLAFEA
-95 AVLWWFVMSGTITI
+95 ALLWWFVVSDTITI
-109 PWLIALATFAGVV
+109 PWLLALATFAGVV

-140 EDLMDA
+140 DDLMDA

-178 GLNALSFSAVL
+178 GLNAISFSAVL
-189 AGLFLL
+189 AGLLML

-207 SPMAGL
+207 SPIAGL
-213 REGIAYMFATTEII
+213 KEGIAYMLGTKEII
-227 VVMRMVSVFSVFGV
+227 VVMRMVAVFSVFGV

-256 LGASGYGLLMTITG
+256 VGASGYGLLMSATG
-270 VGALSGALF
+270 IGALSGALF
-279 LAAVGGRIQRG
+279 LAAVGGRIRRG
-290 RLFAAASIA
+290 RLFAMASLA
-299 FPLMILAMSAT
+299 FPMTVLALSAT
-310 RQAPVAGFVLLL
+310 AQPPVAAFVVLLA
-322 CGLFMILQTALANGI
+322 GLFMILQTALANGI
-337 LQAIVPDELRGRVMA
+337 LQAVVPDELRGRVMA

-364 GSFTG
+364 GSFVG
-369 GVVARAVGIEWTLA
+369 GALARAVGIEWTLA
-383 AGGAV
+383 GGGAV

>member
-1 MPRSLNPFRALKA
+1 MQRSINPFRALKA

-47 NDAFIVGVVSAA
+47 NDPFIVGVVSAA

-95 AVLWWFVMSGTITI
+95 AVLWWFVVSDTITI
-109 PWLIALATFAGVV
+109 PWLLALATFAGIV

-189 AGLFLL
+189 AGLVML

-207 SPMAGL
+207 SPIAGL
-213 REGIAYMFATTEII
+213 KEGIRYMFNTTEII
-227 VVMRMVSVFSVFGV
+227 VVMRMVSVFSIFGV

-256 LGASGYGLLMTITG
+256 LGASGYGLLMTATG

-279 LAAVGGRIQRG
+279 LAAVGGRIRRG
-290 RLFAAASIA
+290 RLFAMASVA
-299 FPLMILAMSAT
+299 FPLMILALSAT
-310 RQAPVAGFVLLL
+310 GQPPVAGFVVLFA
-322 CGLFMILQTALANGI
+322 GLFMILQTALANGI

-369 GVVARAVGIEWTLA
+369 GALARMIGIQWTLA

-398 KHPELRTL
+398 KHPELRAL

>member
-1 MPRSLNPFRALKA
+1 MPRSLNPFRALRA

-35 IVAQGWLALELS
+35 IVAQGWLALDLS

-68 LYGGVIADRYDKRKL
+68 LYGGVIADRYDKRKV

-95 AVLWWFVMSGTITI
+95 ALLWWFVVSDTITI
-109 PWLIALATFAGVV
+109 PWLLALATFAGIV

-140 EDLMDA
+140 DDLMDA

-178 GLNALSFSAVL
+178 GLNAISFSAVL
-189 AGLFLL
+189 AGLFML

-207 SPMAGL
+207 SPLAGL
-213 REGIAYMFATTEII
+213 KEGIAYMLETQEII
-227 VVMRMVSVFSVFGV
+227 VVMRMVAVFSVFGV

-256 LGASGYGLLMTITG
+256 VGASGYGLLMSATG

-279 LAAVGGRIQRG
+279 LAAVGGRIRRG
-290 RLFAAASIA
+290 RLFAMASLA
-299 FPLMILAMSAT
+299 FPITVLALSAT
-310 RQAPVAGFVLLL
+310 AQPPVAAFVVLLA
-322 CGLFMILQTALANGI
+322 GLFMILQTALANGI
-337 LQAIVPDELRGRVMA
+337 LQAVVPDELRGRVMA
-352 AYVVVYVGFAPI
+352 AYVVVYVGLAPI
-364 GSFTG
+364 GSFVG
-369 GVVARAVGIEWTLA
+369 GALARTVGIEWTLA
-383 AGGAV
+383 AGGGV

-398 KHPELRTL
+398 KHPELREL

>member
-35 IVAQGWLALELS
+35 SVAQGWLALDLS
-47 NDAFIVGVVSAA
+47 NDAFIVGLVSAA

-95 AVLWWFVMSGTITI
+95 ALLWWFVANDTITI

-178 GLNALSFSAVL
+178 GLNTVSFAAVL
-189 AGLFLL
+189 AGLFML

-213 REGIAYMFATTEII
+213 REGIKYMFATKEII
-227 VVMRMVSVFSVFGV
+227 VIMRMVAVFSIFGV

-256 LGASGYGLLMTITG
+256 LGASGYGVLMTVTG

-290 RLFAAASIA
+290 RLFAISSIA
-299 FPLMILAMSAT
+299 FPMAILALAAT
-310 RQAPVAGFVLLL
+310 WQPPVAAFVLLL
-322 CGLFMILQTALANGI
+322 AGLSMILQTALANGI
-337 LQAIVPDELRGRVMA
+337 LQALVPDDLRGRVMA

-369 GVVARAVGIEWTLA
+369 GALARVIGIEWTLA
-383 AGGAV
+383 AGGGV

-398 KHPELRTL
+398 KHPELRAL